1 MTIITNIE
9 VVAVVCVAFVLGG
22 LVKGLVGFGLPLVT
36 VPLLSSVAS
45 IPEAVALNFLPVV
58 FSNIIQ
64 IAETR
69 SSRAVVARVWPLL
82 ATTAVLLYFG
92 SIFLTVLDKQLLQAA
107 IGVLII
113 GHIAFDHRDVAMD
126 LTRKM
131 ERLALFG
138 TGVLAAIL
146 GSVSSF
152 AMFPSVQVLHSMRLT
167 RNEFVL
173 SVCLFLL
180 LAYVALWLGLLR
192 QGIPVAGL
200 LLDSLFCTLPL
211 AAGTMFGGLV
221 RNRVSQSTFRLWVKI
236 GLVAT
241 GAILISRQL
250 IAWMTG

>member
-1 MTIITNIE
+1 MTIINSIE
-9 VVAVVCVAFVLGG
+9 VIMVVCVAFALGG

-36 VPLLSSVAS
+36 VPLLSSIAS

-69 SSRAVVARVWPLL
+69 GSRAVLARVWPLL
-82 ATTAVLLYFG
+82 VTTTVLLYFG
-92 SIFLTVLDKQLLQAA
+92 SVFLTTLDKQLLQAA

-113 GHIAFDHRDVAMD
+113 GHIALDHREIVLD
-126 LTRKM
+126 LTRRM
-131 ERLALFG
+131 ERLLLFG
-138 TGVLAAIL
+138 AGVLAAIL

-152 AMFPSVQVLHSMRLT
+152 AMFPSVQVLHSMRLA

-173 SVCLFLL
+173 SVCVFLL
-180 LAYVALWLGLLR
+180 LAYIALWLGLLR
-192 QGIPVAGL
+192 QGVPVGGL

-211 AAGTMFGGLV
+211 AAGTLFGGLI
-221 RNRVSQSTFRLWVKI
+221 RSRVSQSTFRLWVKI

-250 IAWMTG
+250 MVWMAG